1 MRAEVTLP
9 ALPYKRPVPGTGPVM
24 FLVHGMLSSHRH
36 WVPNIDA
43 LARHVQP
50 VVFDLWGHGDAP
62 APLDDAV
69 YDVRALLEQ
78 FERVR
83 IALGAERVLLC
94 GQSFGASLTLRYS
107 IEHPERVIA
116 QIFTNSVSAL
126 SPPDRFGTA
135 SERATR
141 AAQIEARGHEM
152 IREMTI
158 HPRRARRL
166 SPQVKAELVEAAEQV
181 DPRALA
187 RLIRITGPQLSSH
200 ADLGRIACPTLLVNG
215 VHEKAFQPLRDEAV
229 AGIPGCQVADI
240 DAGHA
245 VNLENPE
252 EFNAAVLA
260 FLRTLPETAQG

>member
-1 MRAEVTLP
+1 MTARP
-9 ALPYKRPVPGTGPVM
+9 ALPYKLPVPGTGPVM

-36 WVPNIDA
+36 WAPNLA
-43 LARHVQP
+43 AFARHVRP

-62 APLDDAV
+62 APLDDDAYHV
-69 YDVRALLEQ
+69 HALLDQ

-83 IALGAERVLLC
+83 IALGADKVLLC

-116 QIFTNSVSAL
+116 QVFTNSVSAL
-126 SPPDRFGTA
+126 STPERFGTA
-135 SERATR
+135 EERTKR
-141 AAQIEARGHEM
+141 AAAIESRGREM
-152 IREMTI
+152 IREMPI

-166 SPQVKAELVEAAEQV
+166 PDAIRDELVEAADAV

-187 RLIRITGPQLSSH
+187 RLIAITGPQLSVREDMH
-200 ADLGRIACPTLLVNG
+200 RIACPTLLVNG
-215 VHEKAFQPLRDEAV
+215 VHEKAFQPLRDDA
-229 AGIPGCQVADI
+229 ARGIPGCQVADV

-252 EFNAAVLA
+252 AFDAAVEQ
-260 FLRTLPETAQG
+260 FLRQVLGPAA

>member
-1 MRAEVTLP
+1 MTAP

-43 LARHVQP
+43 LSRYVQP

-62 APLDDAV
+62 APLDDAPYQV
-69 YDVRALLEQ
+69 DALLEQ

-116 QIFTNSVSAL
+116 QVFTNSVSAL
-126 SPPDRFGTA
+126 SPPDRFGSAAERTA
-135 SERATR
+135 R
-141 AAQIEARGHEM
+141 AAAIEARGHEVL
-152 IREMTI
+152 REMPI

-181 DPRALA
+181 DPRAIA
-187 RLIRITGPQLSSH
+187 RLISITGPQLSSRD
-200 ADLGRIACPTLLVNG
+200 DLGRIACPTLLVNG
-215 VHEKAFQPLRDEAV
+215 VHEKAFQPLRDDAV
-229 AGIPGCQVADI
+229 RGIPGCQVADI

-245 VNLENPE
+245 VNLENPDA
-252 EFNAAVLA
+252 FNAAVVA
-260 FLRTLPETAQG
+260 FLQSLPETAGR